1 MNALDITN
9 LSKTYKD
16 FSLDNTSL
24 SLPMGSIMGLVGEN
38 GAGKSTTIRLIMNA
52 ISRSSGEISVLGTD
66 NQSPDFNMVKED
78 IDFLLY

>member
-16 FSLDNTSL
+16 FSLDNISL